1 MKKEEFLD
9 EIKEYK
15 NYIIKTKINDD
26 IFYDKNMNIN
36 KENFIFD
43 NYLDYSNL
51 NKSDIRLE
59 DLISDISYNEITIW
73 NEERYKY
80 LTHIVDYIDERINT
94 DFDSFQKILEA
105 SIGSYHYDMLEENIE
120 ALLKIHYLDL
130 ARELVKNS
138 EIENIEISLDEFNEL
153 VAQKAE
159 EFCDA
164 EVLNKSVPT
173 EFNEFKEMLNIQ
185 KTQKQEET
193 LSL

>member
-105 SIGSYHYDMLEENIE
+105 SIESYHYDMLEENIE

-130 ARELVKNS
+130 TRELVKNS

-153 VAQKAE
+153 VEQKTE

-164 EVLNKSVPT
+164 EVLNKYVPT
-173 EFNEFKEMLNIQ
+173 EFNEFKEILNIQ
-185 KTQKQEET
+185 NTQKQENE
-193 LSL
+193 LIQ